1 MKRAAL
7 AVAIVLPLLATLGTL
22 AGERQNRSGG
32 RAAITLDERELSQ
45 LPRSSDN
52 SAAVLVLNFQRGTRD
67 LGWLD
72 REKLESLGYDCSVDP
87 AMPGA
92 AQHYRHAMAKRVFV
106 VFELREAAA
115 ATPAPEPVEPEA
127 RRLVQ
132 QRPPTRLVP
141 VDAAAE
147 VATLELRYP
156 DASRYLITPGLVR
169 LWRRE
174 PHNGPPRL
182 EGTVVE
188 LYPSRISVAREW
200 IPEMAGGKYSVALRY
215 GARYEPWVERVTAR

>member
-7 AVAIVLPLLATLGTL
+7 VLAIVLPILATLGTL
-22 AGERQNRSGG
+22 AGARQNRAGG
-32 RAAITLDERELSQ
+32 RAAIELDERELHL

-52 SAAVLVLNFQRGTRD
+52 SAAVLVLNFQRGTED

-72 REKLESLGYDCSVDP
+72 RQKLESLGYDCSVDP
-87 AMPGA
+87 DAPGA
-92 AQHYRHAMAKRVFV
+92 AQHYRHAMAKRVFFA
-106 VFELREAAA
+106 FERREPSADV
-115 ATPAPEPVEPEA
+115 PAPEPGERGGRPPVPA
-127 RRLVQ
+127 
-132 QRPPTRLVP
+132 RPPTRLVP
-141 VDAAAE
+141 IDAAADA
-147 VATLELRYP
+147 ATLESRYP
-156 DASRYLITPGLVR
+156 DAARHLITPGLVR

-182 EGTVVE
+182 EGTIVE

-200 IPEMAGGKYSVALRY
+200 IPAMAGGKYSVALRY